1 MKCELQVSGMK
12 CGSCQLLVEEAVEE
26 LQGVKSVDVSFRDSY
41 VTVEYEP
48 DTVSLATIK
57 EVIEKQGFTVQA

>member
-1 MKCELQVSGMK
+1 MK
-12 CGSCQLLVEEAVEE
+12 CGSCQLLVEEALAE
-26 LQGVKSVDVSFRDSY
+26 LQGVTNADVSFRNGC

-57 EVIEKQGFTVQA
+57 EVIEQQGFTVQV